1 MSLRSRVAALLAL
14 ALVLVAA
21 APVTAASPSARLTA
35 DAAAYEGRLIVVWK
49 GAAPRTLRMA
59 GVASTESTSRPMRS
73 VVTTQPGRTALVAA
87 ALRADPNVLVVVP
100 DARLSLLD
108 WPDDGNPSDPLYAAQ
123 GDLDQIGVPDAWHTT
138 TGDPSVV
145 VAVIDSGV
153 DLTHPDLDGI
163 SVVAPRNVVYNS
175 SDVTDDVGH
184 GTHVVGTILA
194 ETDNGVGVAG
204 IAPKSKLMPV
214 KVADA
219 DGFLSFSDIL
229 DAVDWA
235 RENGADI
242 INMSLG
248 GQLSPE
254 QVALAQPT
262 FTAARAAGILMV
274 AAAGNDGIP
283 FRMYPASFNGV
294 VSVSAVDSH
303 DRIADFSNTGRAID
317 IAAPGVDLIS
327 TVPDGGYERYSGTSM
342 SSPHVAGVAALTW
355 AARPGLAVDEL
366 EAVLRASAVD
376 LGDPGHD
383 TSYGDG
389 RVDAAAALVEPV
401 PDPLPNLDPPP
412 SGGPLTIEFL
422 APKSRVSQTG
432 STYTVQLAITGE
444 VADSVALL
452 GSWPQIKG
460 HCRNNK
466 DPRVRNIPFAP
477 TIELTHLRSGRC
489 YIVIVAGVDE
499 DGNYADAVSPYIR
512 ILDLV
517 KPAIAH
523 RSPGPGDRHVHP
535 SANVRVRFSEPVVVR
550 RTDVQ
555 LREAGTGALVHA
567 TYAWNAKTNTLVV
580 NPVERLRANTRY
592 RVVVGPGIVDRGG
605 NRLAPRHWAFTT
617 GS

>member
-1 MSLRSRVAALLAL
+1 MFTRSRIAALLAL
-14 ALVLVAA
+14 SLVLVVA
-21 APVTAASPSARLTA
+21 APAGAATPSGRVAA

-59 GVASTESTSRPMRS
+59 GVASTEATSRLMRS

-100 DARLSLLD
+100 DAKMSLLD
-108 WPDDGNPSDPLYAAQ
+108 WPDDGSPSDPLFGGQ
-123 GDLDQIGVPDAWHTT
+123 GDLAQIGVPDAWHTT

-153 DLTHPDLDGI
+153 DLTHPDLDGV

-175 SDVTDDVGH
+175 SDVTDEVGH
-184 GTHVVGTILA
+184 GTHVVGTIVA

-204 IAPKSKLMPV
+204 IAPKSKLMPI

-235 RENGADI
+235 RDNGADI

-248 GQLSPE
+248 GQLSSE

-274 AAAGNDGIP
+274 AAAGNDGLP
-283 FRMYPASFNGV
+283 YRMYPASFNGV

-303 DRIADFSNTGRAID
+303 DKIADFSNTGRAID

-327 TVPDGGYERYSGTSM
+327 TVPGGGYDRYSGTSM
-342 SSPHVAGVAALTW
+342 ASPHVAGVAALTW

-383 TSYGDG
+383 TTYGDG
-389 RVDAAAALVEPV
+389 RVDAAAALTEAV

-412 SGGPLTIEFL
+412 SGAPLTIKIV
-422 APKSRVSQTG
+422 APTSRVNQTG
-432 STYTVQLAITGE
+432 STYTVEVAITGE
-444 VADSVALL
+444 VVDSVALL
-452 GSWPQIKG
+452 GSWPQING

-466 DPRVRNIPFAP
+466 DPHVRNIPFGP
-477 TIELTHLRSGRC
+477 TIELTNLRSGRC
-489 YIVIVAGVDE
+489 YMVIVAAVDE

-523 RSPGPGDRHVHP
+523 RSPDAGDRHVNP
-535 SANVRVRFSEPVVVR
+535 AANVRVRFSEPVVVR
-550 RTDVQ
+550 KTDVR

-567 TYAWNAKTNTLVV
+567 TYTWDAGTNTLVL
-580 NPVERLRANTRY
+580 NPVERLNANARY
-592 RVVVGPGIVDRGG
+592 RVVVGPAVVDRGG
-605 NRLAPRHWAFTT
+605 NHLAPRHWTFTT
-617 GS
+617 GG

>member
-1 MSLRSRVAALLAL
+1 MSTRSRVAVLLAL
-14 ALVLVAA
+14 SLVLAIA
-21 APVTAASPSARLTA
+21 APVTAASPSARVSA

-59 GVASTESTSRPMRS
+59 GVASTETTSRPMRS

-87 ALRADPNVLVVVP
+87 ALRANPNVLVVVP
-100 DARLSLLD
+100 DARMSLLD
-108 WPDDGNPSDPLYAAQ
+108 WPDDGSPSDPLFAAQ

-153 DLTHPDLDGI
+153 DLTHPDLDGV

-175 SDVTDDVGH
+175 SDVTDEVGH

-194 ETDNGVGVAG
+194 ETDNAVGVAG

-248 GQLSPE
+248 GQLSSE

-274 AAAGNDGIP
+274 AAAGNDGVP

-294 VSVSAVDSH
+294 VSVSAVDRH
-303 DRIADFSNTGRAID
+303 DEIADFSNTGRAID
-317 IAAPGVDLIS
+317 IAAPGVHLIS
-327 TVPDGGYERYSGTSM
+327 TVPDGGYDRYSGTSM
-342 SSPHVAGVAALTW
+342 ASPHVAGVAALTW
-355 AARPGLAVDEL
+355 AARPDLAVDEL

-383 TSYGDG
+383 TIYGDG
-389 RVDAAAALVEPV
+389 RVDAEAALTEPV
-401 PDPLPNLDPPP
+401 PDPLPNLEPPP
-412 SGGPLTIEFL
+412 IGAPLTIEML
-422 APKSRVSQTG
+422 APTSRVNQTG

-452 GSWPQIKG
+452 GSWPQING

-466 DPRVRNIPFAP
+466 DPRIRNLVFGP
-477 TIELTHLRSGRC
+477 TIELTNLRSGRC
-489 YIVIVAGVDE
+489 YMVVVAAVDE
-499 DGNYADAVSPYIR
+499 EGNYADAVSPYIR

-523 RSPGPGDRHVHP
+523 RSPDAGDRHVST
-535 SANVRVRFSEPVVVR
+535 SANVRIRFSEPVVVT
-550 RTDVQ
+550 RTDVR
-555 LREAGTGALVHA
+555 LRDERTGTLVHA
-567 TYAWNAKTNTLVV
+567 TYAWDAKSHTLVL
-580 NPVERLRANTRY
+580 NPVERLNANTRY
-592 RVVVGPGIVDRGG
+592 RVVVGAGIVDRGG
-605 NRLAPRHWAFTT
+605 NRLAPRHWGFTT